1 MNKSNFTIVVDNNFV
16 SPLQIIS
23 NASEYNVKK
32 IKLIINNKQNFI
44 TVGTIAKINNNSYRV
59 INNNN
64 TIFIDKMPLYS
75 NFIVINSNWQEDLYN
90 QVDDNGVIRN
100 IGYDAANSLDT
111 AISYIKG
118 YDKGAGWIENGDVVT
133 ITDGAKIELTEG
145 EYILNADKYL
155 MTTENEVTKLT
166 IASRNGE
173 TTAFSGVVRGA
184 DGSSSTTLTVNNVRI
199 NGNLFA
205 GGNLVI
211 NNAETTKSTASFIVG
226 GVDKEGANVLGSS
239 VILNGGI
246 FAGRNIIGGSYG
258 KDIIITGDTSVVIDN
273 NSGIELTAIGDIY
286 GASYGVGGT
295 ITQNGNAYVIINADE
310 ALNLRGSICVS
321 GYNTTVNGDSI
332 VTFSGNGANLY
343 FTGSV
348 NAAQSTYNEIAIFD
362 DFTGEFNGYFNGFDR
377 IVIKGTTSLK
387 LNRRQTLTENTLLNF
402 VINANSNKNIA
413 MFIVRD
419 PIRW

>member
-16 SPLQIIS
+16 SPLPIIS

-64 TIFIDKMPLYS
+64 TVFIDKMPLYS

-118 YDKGAGWIENGDVVT
+118 SELI
-133 ITDGAKIELTEG
+133 KIELTEG
-145 EYILNADKYL
+145 TYKLSADKYL
-155 MTTENEVTKLT
+155 MTAVNEVTKLT
-166 IASRNGE
+166 LASRNGE
-173 TTAFSGVVRGA
+173 TAAFSGVVRGA
-184 DGSSSTTLTVNNVRI
+184 DGSSATTLTVNNVRI
-199 NGNLFA
+199 NGNFFA

-211 NNAETTKSTASFIVG
+211 NNAETTKSNASFIVG
-226 GVDKEGANVLGSS
+226 GVDKEGADVIGSS
-239 VILNGGI
+239 VTLNGGI
-246 FAGRNIIGGSYG
+246 FAGRNIVGGSYG
-258 KDIIITGDTSVVIDN
+258 KDITITGDTSVVIDN
-273 NSGIELTAIGDIY
+273 NSGIELTANGDIY
-286 GASYGVGGT
+286 GASYGAGGT

-310 ALNLRGSICVS
+310 ALKLRGSIVVS
-321 GYNTTVNGDSI
+321 GYNTIVNGDSI
-332 VTFSGNGANLY
+332 VTFKGNGANLY
-343 FTGSV
+343 FTGAV
-348 NAAQSTYNEIAIFD
+348 KATQSDNNEIVIFD
-362 DFTGEFNGYFNGFDR
+362 NFNGEFNGYFNGFDK
-377 IVIKGTTSLK
+377 IVIKGATSLY
-387 LNRRQTLTENTLLNF
+387 LQRRQTLTENTPLNF
-402 VINANSNKNIA
+402 IINANSNKNIA